1 MSTQAQ
7 PVGGPIFTRTFN
19 ILLAVGAAGILLIF
33 WRFFVG
39 LGASTALSDGYPLGL
54 WIALD
59 VVTGTALACGGYAL
73 ALVVYILN
81 RGKYHPLVR
90 PAILTSAL
98 GYTMAG
104 LSVAIDLGRPWNM
117 WKIPLYFWSWN
128 LNSALLEVAL
138 CIMAYVGVLWI
149 ELSPAFLERFRD
161 DGPPWLRRFAE
172 RSLPILDKA
181 LIWIIVLG
189 MLLPTMHQS
198 SLGSLMLLAGPKLH
212 PLWNTPLLPLLFLIT
227 CLAMGYS
234 MIVFESVFS
243 SAAFGRKPETSML
256 IALQKV
262 AVWVGI
268 GFVILRFVD
277 LAWRG
282 RLALVTKLD
291 LYGISF
297 WIETLLW
304 ILPAILLATSRRVN
318 LGGLFRGAVCV
329 ALAGSLY
336 RFDTFLVGFQPGP
349 GWHYFPSV
357 PELFMSIGLIAIE
370 IAAYIAIVKRFP
382 ILGGM
387 PAGRLHGRSET
398 SGVVHRPEPG
408 LSTVTARMR
417 TEQSTLPAVPAKE
430 LTS

>member
-1 MSTQAQ
+1 MSRSYK
-7 PVGGPIFTRTFN
+7 V
-19 ILLAVGAAGILLIF
+19 LLGLGAIGIALVI
-33 WRFFVG
+33 WRFFAG

-59 VVTGTALACGGYAL
+59 VVVGTALACGGYAV
-73 ALVVYILN
+73 ALLVYIFN

-117 WKIPLYFWSWN
+117 WKIPLFVRNWN

-138 CIMAYVGVLWI
+138 CIMAYVTVLWI
-149 ELSPAFLERFRD
+149 ELSPALL
-161 DGPPWLRRFAE
+161 PPSRITR
-172 RSLPILDKA
+172 ILDRA
-181 LIWIIVLG
+181 LPWIIALG

-227 CLAMGYS
+227 CLAMGYA
-234 MIVFESVFS
+234 MVVFESSFS
-243 SAAFGRKPETSML
+243 HQRKTSML
-256 IALQKV
+256 ANLQKIAMWIGV
-262 AVWVGI
+262 A
-268 GFVILRFVD
+268 FVVLRFAD

-282 RLALVTKLD
+282 RLGLTMQLD
-291 LYGISF
+291 LYGIVF

-304 ILPAILLATSRRVN
+304 LAPVLLLSRSL
-318 LGGLFRGAVCV
+318 LGAAMCI
-329 ALAGSLY
+329 ALAGAMF
-336 RFDTFLVGFQPGP
+336 RFDTYLVGFQPGP

-357 PELFMSIGLIAIE
+357 PEMFISIGLIAIE
-370 IAAYIAIVKRFP
+370 IAAYIAIVNRFP

-387 PAGRLHGRSET
+387 PGGHLPGTEMSGALRRS
-398 SGVVHRPEPG
+398 EPG
-408 LSTVTARMR
+408 LATPTTLVSKA
-417 TEQSTLPAVPAKE
+417 EQSTQPAVPARSH
-430 LTS
+430 T